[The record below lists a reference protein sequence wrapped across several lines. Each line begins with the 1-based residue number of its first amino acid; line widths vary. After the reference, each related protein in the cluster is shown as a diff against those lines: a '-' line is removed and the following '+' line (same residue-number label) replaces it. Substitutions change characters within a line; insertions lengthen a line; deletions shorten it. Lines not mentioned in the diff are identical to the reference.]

1 MEAHYKACIYAGV
14 KIAGSNAEVM
24 PGQWEYQVGP
34 CEGIDMGDHLWVSRS
49 VSKHTRTYEGGG
61 VEIARHT
68 CLFCYLCPSGEM
80 FWEGMSWVKPPATS
94 LISMLGC
101 RSAFFFLLFT

>member
-34 CEGIDMGDHLWVSRS
+34 CEGINMGDHLWVSRS
-49 VSKHTRTYEGGG
+49 VYKHTHTLTYWGGAG
-61 VEIARHT
+61 ISTEISDYG
-68 CLFCYLCPSGEM
+68 LYIKNG
-80 FWEGMSWVKPPATS
+80 K
-94 LISMLGC
+94 
-101 RSAFFFLLFT
+101 

>member
-49 VSKHTRTYEGGG
+49 VSRTY
-61 VEIARHT
+61 
-68 CLFCYLCPSGEM
+68 
-80 FWEGMSWVKPPATS
+80 WWVGLDVAWCR
-94 LISMLGC
+94 LI
-101 RSAFFFLLFT
+101 

>member
-34 CEGIDMGDHLWVSRS
+34 CEGIDMGDHLWVSRLVIVHLGRGEGR
-49 VSKHTRTYEGGG
+49 VS
-61 VEIARHT
+61 
-68 CLFCYLCPSGEM
+68 
-80 FWEGMSWVKPPATS
+80 
-94 LISMLGC
+94 
-101 RSAFFFLLFT
+101 

>member
-14 KIAGSNAEVM
+14 KICGSNAEVM

-49 VSKHTRTYEGGG
+49 VHKLTCSFAG
-61 VEIARHT
+61 VPET
-68 CLFCYLCPSGEM
+68 CIILQP
-80 FWEGMSWVKPPATS
+80 
-94 LISMLGC
+94 
-101 RSAFFFLLFT
+101 FLKDIDDQC

>member
-49 VSKHTRTYEGGG
+49 VNQHTHIHVQGRG
-61 VEIARHT
+61 RD
-68 CLFCYLCPSGEM
+68 
-80 FWEGMSWVKPPATS
+80 
-94 LISMLGC
+94 
-101 RSAFFFLLFT
+101 

>member
-49 VSKHTRTYEGGG
+49 VNQCTHTYRGG
-61 VEIARHT
+61 VGVRTVLA
-68 CLFCYLCPSGEM
+68 L
-80 FWEGMSWVKPPATS
+80 
-94 LISMLGC
+94 
-101 RSAFFFLLFT
+101 